1 MKKIIDSLTNDR
13 PSREDLENQR
23 LLVEHRDDPEVGMQL
38 ESLFN
43 SLEPEESED
52 DASLESHYLD
62 LVDKLGISGKWRMH
76 RTVSS
81 ILKWGTRAAA
91 ILAIPLAVAVG
102 MLVASRPEPVE
113 WTEITVPYG
122 QTRNIALA
130 DGSTMVLNPGSR
142 LVYPSGFQGKE
153 RVVFLDGE
161 VSAQISKDPDRPFVI
176 RSGDQ
181 SVVVHGTKFD
191 FKNYSTSECAEL
203 LLKEG
208 AVSFG
213 YSNEG
218 MERLVRLSPGEML
231 QFDKESYKLEIN
243 PFPAEE
249 YKSYG
254 DNGAIRFNNL
264 KMSDIAKDL
273 ERRFDVKIVIADEKI
288 ANTRYLAFFTNHE
301 SLEQILKAISDNN
314 RNMKIDRKEG
324 VFYLSSRR

>member
-1 MKKIIDSLTNDR
+1 
-13 PSREDLENQR
+13 
-23 LLVEHRDDPEVGMQL
+23 
-38 ESLFN
+38 
-43 SLEPEESED
+43 
-52 DASLESHYLD
+52 
-62 LVDKLGISGKWRMH
+62 
-76 RTVSS
+76 
-81 ILKWGTRAAA
+81 
-91 ILAIPLAVAVG
+91 
-102 MLVASRPEPVE
+102 
-113 WTEITVPYG
+113 
-122 QTRNIALA
+122 
-130 DGSTMVLNPGSR
+130 
-142 LVYPSGFQGKE
+142 
-153 RVVFLDGE
+153 
-161 VSAQISKDPDRPFVI
+161 
-176 RSGDQ
+176 
-181 SVVVHGTKFD
+181 
-191 FKNYSTSECAEL
+191 
-203 LLKEG
+203 
-208 AVSFG
+208 
-213 YSNEG
+213 